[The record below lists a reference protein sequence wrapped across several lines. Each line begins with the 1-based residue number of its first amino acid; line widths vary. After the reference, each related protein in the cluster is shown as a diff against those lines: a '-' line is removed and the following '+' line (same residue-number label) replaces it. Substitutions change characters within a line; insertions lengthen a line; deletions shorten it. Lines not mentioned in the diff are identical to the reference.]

1 MKTVLVSSI
10 KGGTGKSLISINIA
24 LRLAEKGYKV
34 GLLDADIDSSYFT
47 EFTKIK
53 DRLDVDQEKIKPY
66 EWNGVKVFS
75 TSLLLGRERAVS
87 VHGDSMRQLLVDAR
101 TRVEWGD
108 LDVLVVDMPPG
119 ASDVFKT
126 VLELYADTLV
136 GGVIVTI
143 PFARLAAERLIKLYL
158 YDEVPILGL
167 IENMAYVKCPECGKV
182 MYVFGKPE
190 GDSIAKEHN
199 IPWLGA
205 IPLDERVAKSIEE
218 GNPKLP
224 EDIIQPIDNAVSAI
238 EKAEAG
244 KFFEKFKYKLRDYIK
259 SQVDRLM
266 VTLILSINRDF
277 DVKTIRESFGF
288 KGGKPFL
295 LIINDRRGQP
305 ITSVVL
311 KVKDDKVVVVKKQVT
326 PAWVIQMNIDTLAA
340 LVLGYKIV
348 GGKKIPFNVEDAW
361 SLGELKVYGEGSI
374 PMMLYVA
381 KTLFSSEVM
390 EEVRKKYGSFLERI
404 L

>member
-24 LRLAEKGYKV
+24 LRLAKKGYKV

-66 EWNGVKVFS
+66 DWNGIKVFS

-87 VHGDSMRQLLVDAR
+87 VYGDSMKQLLVDAK
-101 TRVEWGD
+101 TRVDWGD
-108 LDVLVVDMPPG
+108 LDVLVIDMPPG

-136 GGVIVTI
+136 GGIIVMI
-143 PFARLAAERLIKLYL
+143 PFARLAAERLVKIYQ
-158 YDEVPILGL
+158 YDDVPILGL
-167 IENMAYVKCPECGKV
+167 IENMSYVECPDCGRKI
-182 MYVFGKPE
+182 YVFGSPQ
-190 GDSIAKEHN
+190 GDVIAKEYN
-199 IPWLGA
+199 IPWLGS
-205 IPLDERVAKSIEE
+205 IPLDERVSKNIEE
-218 GNPKLP
+218 GNPTLP
-224 EDIIQPIDNAVSAI
+224 EDLIQPIDNAVAVI
-238 EKAEAG
+238 ERAEVG
-244 KFFEKFKYKLRDYIK
+244 RFFEKFKYRLRDYIK
-259 SQVDRLM
+259 SQVDKMM
-266 VTLILSINRDF
+266 VTLILSINKDF
-277 DVKTIRESFGF
+277 NVKAVREAFGF

-326 PAWVIQMNIDTLAA
+326 PSWVIQMNIDTLAA
-340 LVLGYKIV
+340 LVLGYRVV
-348 GGKKIPFNVEDAW
+348 GGKKVPFSVEDAW

-381 KTLFSSEVM
+381 KTLFSSDLM
-390 EEVRKKYGSFLERI
+390 DEVRRKYGSFLEKI